1 MTDIILHIQIIF
13 RINLSIRYLFIMK
26 TSGNT
31 ILITGGTSGI
41 GKGFAEE
48 FSLRKNKVI
57 ICGRRE
63 NRLQE
68 IKSYNEN
75 IETVICDVT
84 KAEQREMLIKT
95 VIKKFPET
103 NILINNAGIQLLAD
117 LTDLD
122 LNKLNQ
128 EIETNLIAPA
138 HLSSLFVQNLKTR
151 NESAIINI
159 SSGLAFVP
167 LSFVPVYCATKA
179 AVHSLTMSLRHQ
191 LKDSLIK
198 VFEIIPPSVDSE
210 LGHERRTDKNQ
221 THGGIPVDEF
231 ISESMK
237 AIENDLF
244 EAPIDGAKNLY
255 EKREAMFRMINK

>member
-1 MTDIILHIQIIF
+1 
-13 RINLSIRYLFIMK
+13 MK
-26 TSGNT
+26 ISGNT

-48 FSLRKNKVI
+48 FSLRNNKVI
-57 ICGRRE
+57 VCGRRE

-68 IKSYNEN
+68 IKRYNEN
-75 IETVICDVT
+75 IEIITCDVT
-84 KAEQREMLIKT
+84 KAEQRELLIKT
-95 VIKKFPET
+95 VTKKYPET

-117 LTDLD
+117 LTDVD

-128 EIETNLIAPA
+128 EIETNLTAPV
-138 HLSSLFVQNLKTR
+138 HLASLFIQHLRTR

-179 AVHSLTMSLRHQ
+179 AIHSLSISLRYQ

-198 VFEIIPPSVDSE
+198 VFEIIPPSVDTE
-210 LGHERRTDKNQ
+210 LGHERRTSKSE

-237 AIENDLF
+237 AIEQDIF
-244 EAPIDGAKNLY
+244 EAPIEGAKNLY
-255 EKREAMFRMINK
+255 EKREAMFRVMNK

>member
-1 MTDIILHIQIIF
+1 
-13 RINLSIRYLFIMK
+13 MK

-48 FSLRKNKVI
+48 FSLRNNKVI

-68 IKSYNEN
+68 IKQDYEN
-75 IETVICDVT
+75 IETIICDIT
-84 KAEQREMLIKT
+84 KVEQRELLIKT
-95 VIKKFPET
+95 VTKKFPET

-117 LTDLD
+117 LTDID
-122 LNKLNQ
+122 LNNLSR
-128 EIETNLIAPA
+128 EIETNLIAPV
-138 HLSSLFVQNLKTR
+138 HLASLFIQNLRTR

-179 AVHSLTMSLRHQ
+179 AMHSLSMSLRHQ

-198 VFEIIPPSVDSE
+198 VFEIIPPSVDTE
-210 LGHERRTDKNQ
+210 LGHERRTDKSR

-231 ISESMK
+231 ISESIK
-237 AIENDLF
+237 VIENDIF
-244 EAPIDGAKNLY
+244 EAPIDGVKNLY
-255 EKREAMFRMINK
+255 EKREAMFRAINK

>member
-1 MTDIILHIQIIF
+1 
-13 RINLSIRYLFIMK
+13 MK

-48 FSLRKNKVI
+48 FSLRNNKVI

-63 NRLQE
+63 QQLQE
-68 IKSYNEN
+68 IKKNNEN
-75 IETVICDVT
+75 IEVIICDIT
-84 KAEQREMLIKT
+84 KAEQRELLIKT
-95 VIKKFPET
+95 VTKKFPKT
-103 NILINNAGIQLLAD
+103 NILVNNAGIQLLAD
-117 LTDLD
+117 LTYVD
-122 LNKLNQ
+122 LNKLNL
-128 EIETNLIAPA
+128 EIETNLIAPV
-138 HLSSLFVQNLKTR
+138 HLASLFIQNLKTR

-179 AVHSLTMSLRHQ
+179 AIHSLTMSLRHQ

-198 VFEIIPPSVDSE
+198 VFEIIPPSVDTE
-210 LGHERRTDKNQ
+210 LGHERRTNKGE

-231 ISESMK
+231 IRESMK
-237 AIENDLF
+237 AIENDKF
-244 EAPIDGAKNLY
+244 EFPIDGAKNLH

>member
-1 MTDIILHIQIIF
+1 M
-13 RINLSIRYLFIMK
+13 R

-31 ILITGGTSGI
+31 VLITGGTSGI

-48 FSLRKNKVI
+48 FSRRNNRVI

-68 IKSYNEN
+68 IKQNDDN
-75 IETVICDVT
+75 IEIMVCDVS
-84 KAEQREMLIKT
+84 KVEQRETLIKT
-95 VIKKFPET
+95 VMKKCPET

-117 LTDLD
+117 LID
-122 LNKLNQ
+122 LNLDKLNQ
-128 EIETNLIAPA
+128 EIETNLIAPV
-138 HLSSLFVQNLKTR
+138 HLASLFIQNLKTR

-179 AVHSLTMSLRHQ
+179 AIHSLTMSLRFQ

-198 VFEIIPPSVDSE
+198 VFEIIPPSVDTE
-210 LGHERRTDKNQ
+210 LGHERRTNKNQ
-221 THGGIPVDEF
+221 THGGIPVEEF
-231 ISESMK
+231 ISETMQ
-237 AIENDLF
+237 AIEDNVF
-244 EAPIDGAKNLY
+244 EAPIDGAKILY
-255 EKREAMFRMINK
+255 EKREAMFPMINK